1 MKPLEN
7 LNKDTQYNEF
17 YMNLNYKINEGFR
30 YFIQGVDGKMVDE
43 CVEKLLPAVENEINC
58 TQCGA
63 CCKELMINVTKDEVF
78 SVTKALSIEKNEF
91 LEKHIE
97 QSASGDILIM
107 NTIPCFF
114 LSGSKCGIYENRF
127 NECREFPHLHK
138 PNLAGRMFGT
148 LMHYGRCAIIF
159 NVVEQLKEELNFI
172 TE

>member
-1 MKPLEN
+1 MI
-7 LNKDTQYNEF
+7 NKDFEQIKRLATDREAE
-17 YMNLNYKINEGFR
+17 NEGFR
-30 YFIQGVDGKMVDE
+30 YFIQGVDGKLVDE
-43 CVEKLLPAVENEINC
+43 CVEKLLPAVENEIDC

-114 LSGSKCGIYENRF
+114 LSGSKCSIYENRF

>member
-1 MKPLEN
+1 VI
-7 LNKDTQYNEF
+7 NKDFEQIKHLATDREAE
-17 YMNLNYKINEGFR
+17 NEGFR
-30 YFIQGVDGKMVDE
+30 YFIQGVDGKLVDD
-43 CVEKLLPAVENEINC
+43 CVEKLLPAVENEIDC

-114 LSGSKCGIYENRF
+114 LSGSKCSIYENRF

>member
-1 MKPLEN
+1 
-7 LNKDTQYNEF
+7 
-17 YMNLNYKINEGFR
+17 
-30 YFIQGVDGKMVDE
+30 
-43 CVEKLLPAVENEINC
+43 
-58 TQCGA
+58 
-63 CCKELMINVTKDEVF
+63 MINVTKDEVF

-114 LSGSKCGIYENRF
+114 LSGSKCSIYENRF

>member
-1 MKPLEN
+1 MI
-7 LNKDTQYNEF
+7 NKDFEQIKRLATDREAE
-17 YMNLNYKINEGFR
+17 NEGFR
-30 YFIQGVDGKMVDE
+30 YFIQDVDGKMVDE
-43 CVEKLLPAVENEINC
+43 CVEKLLPAVENEIDC

-114 LSGSKCGIYENRF
+114 LSGSKCSIYENRF